1 MENKTTTF
9 VVRLGWVRFR
19 QGVLDPKGDAVSYD
33 RLVCTCCVCPSMS
46 TAGLT
51 MCIVHS
57 TCTEWALCNSCCICF
72 GLLMGLLT

>member
-51 MCIVHS
+51 MCIELVQNGH
-57 TCTEWALCNSCCICF
+57 CAIPVAFVLDF
-72 GLLMGLLT
+72 